1 MDSEEFSKFMK
12 EYDSIEPLTRF
23 EVEMYMEEIKLR
35 EAINKYFLSTKELI
49 EKLKKEILND
59 E

>member
-23 EVEMYMEEIKLR
+23 EVAMYMEEIKLR
-35 EAINKYFLSTKELI
+35 EAFDKYFLRTRELI
-49 EKLKKEILND
+49 EELKKEIIG
-59 E
+59 